1 MAVARRRRNQND
13 RGSNQGLDVD
23 LDLRAEALRKWA
35 RMLSGGD
42 GWVRGGGVGVGV
54 GGGGVKKRNDQYL
67 IVLFFSPGGEKQIK
81 FDFIRGLWS

>member
-54 GGGGVKKRNDQYL
+54 GGGR
-67 IVLFFSPGGEKQIK
+67 GEEKERSIL
-81 FDFIRGLWS
+81 DCSCLLPRRGETN